1 MPKPLVLVVEDDK
14 AVRNLLT
21 TALDV
26 NGYSCRSA
34 GTGATSI
41 QEALSYKPDVILL
54 DLGLPDTDGMD
65 ILKKI
70 RSWSNVPI
78 LVVSARTEDKD
89 KIEAFDAGAD
99 DYVTKPFSV
108 DELMAR
114 LRAALR
120 RAHGQADTCA
130 SSDNIFRNGE
140 LRIDYAAGSVFMH
153 DQELHLTPMEYK
165 LLCLL
170 ARHVGKVLTHQFLFK
185 ELWGRSTDN
194 ETSHLRVFMASLRKK
209 TEGRFPGGPQY
220 FQTQMGVGYRMVHAI
235 CGANEIKGPCCR

>member
-1 MPKPLVLVVEDDK
+1 MYKPLVLVVEDDK

-34 GTGATSI
+34 ETGASSI

-54 DLGLPDTDGMD
+54 DLGLPDMDGME

-70 RSWSNVPI
+70 RSWSNIPI
-78 LVVSARTEDKD
+78 LVVSARDEDKD

-99 DYVTKPFSV
+99 DYVPKPFSV

-120 RAHGQADTCA
+120 RARSSKDALLDAD
-130 SSDNIFRNGE
+130 SVFRNGD
-140 LRIDYAAGSVFMH
+140 LRIDYAAGSVFMAE
-153 DQELHLTPMEYK
+153 QELHLTPMEYK

-170 ARHVGKVLTHQFLFK
+170 ARNIGKVLTHQFLFK
-185 ELWGRSTDN
+185 ELWGRGTESEN
-194 ETSHLRVFMASLRKK
+194 SHLRVFMASLRKK
-209 TEGRFPGGPQY
+209 IDAKNTDSRQY
-220 FQTQMGVGYRMVHAI
+220 FQTHMGVGYRMVSQ
-235 CGANEIKGPCCR
+235 G